1 VRIAFVSDLET
12 TLGASIAASRLASA
26 LAAEGHRVRRFH
38 LQRQKTFY
46 GHARD
51 WDAQYV
57 GLSALAASIWYRT
70 KRIAPARRL
79 ASYVVGAHLASALA
93 ENPCDVLHVH
103 NLHTSALDHRALGRL
118 DPRLPVVWTFHDC
131 WGFSPEA
138 WLLPG
143 QGGSP
148 ERIWPDGRDRE
159 AAMKVRR
166 EYFDSRQRLA
176 LVAPSRMMARLAEE
190 NLGRPVEVVP
200 HGLDL
205 SVFAP
210 VDQSAARVVFGVP
223 EGTVCFAMVADRFR
237 NQYKGWAVLEK
248 ALASA
253 ERSFVLL
260 IAGEEDEAAEFALG
274 PGRVRVLGRI
284 AQPQLLGALL
294 SAADALVMPSLVE
307 SFGQAAI
314 EALACGTPV
323 VSSNAGGLPEIVRH
337 GETGAVVPAGD
348 ADALRSALDGVAKDR
363 ARWALM
369 RPNCRAYAEREGG
382 ARLWAQRH
390 LKIYQSLLVDSPAAA
405 PDRS

>member
-12 TLGASIAASRLASA
+12 TLGASIAASRLACA

-57 GLSALAASIWYRT
+57 GLSALGASAWYRT

-79 ASYVVGAHLASALA
+79 SSYVAGAHLASALA
-93 ENPCDVLHVH
+93 EHPCDVLHVH
-103 NLHTSALDHRALGRL
+103 ALHTSPLDHRALGRL
-118 DPRLPVVWTFHDC
+118 DPRLPVVWTFHDY
-131 WGFSPEA
+131 WGFAAEA
-138 WLLPG
+138 YLVPG
-143 QGGSP
+143 QGGRS

-159 AAMKVRR
+159 AALRVRR

-176 LVAPSRMMARLAEE
+176 LISPSRMVARLAEE
-190 NLGRPVEVVP
+190 YLGRPVEVVP

-210 VDQSAARVVFGVP
+210 VDQSVARAVFRIP
-223 EGTVCFAMVADRFR
+223 EGAVCFAMVADSFR
-237 NQYKGWAVLEK
+237 NQYKGWPVLEK
-248 ALASA
+248 ALART

-274 PGRVRVLGRI
+274 SGRVRVLGRI
-284 AQPQLLGALL
+284 AQPQLLCALL
-294 SAADALVMPSLVE
+294 SAADALVMPSLAE
-307 SFGQAAI
+307 SFGQAAL

-323 VSSNAGGLPEIVRH
+323 VCSNAGGLPEIVRH
-337 GETGAVVPAGD
+337 GETGVVVPAGD
-348 ADALRSALDGVAKDR
+348 SDSLRAALDSVAEDR
-363 ARWALM
+363 ARWAMM

-382 ARLWAQRH
+382 AHLWAQRH
-390 LKIYQSLLVDSPAAA
+390 LRIYQSLLASTPMAA
-405 PDRS
+405 RG